1 MSYILDPP
9 ALFLLGILL
18 YNLSKR
24 LGWDGRVTV
33 LVGAFVAFILF
44 MGGSTLLYL
53 DIVDWPIPWTEGPVW
68 MFHTNYT
75 GIDKADVP
83 LSLAVFMLLL
93 YPGWL
98 TLGYTV
104 QLRRDEGF
112 FLYPKVTRE
121 DVKSRGWEREETQF
135 TVRRGPS
142 PSTIVKE
149 AIDDLGG
156 IGNFVKEGDRVIV
169 KPNICGG
176 NPQIPGSFTSIEVVD
191 QIVAM
196 IREAGA
202 EAVVVDSD
210 MIWTKFDP
218 VAERQGWKEWAT
230 KKGVTLVNLAKTK
243 KARFDFGIGSATKIV
258 PVSKELVEADVIIS
272 VPTMKTHILT
282 SVTMGMKNMY
292 GTFPE
297 EAKAKY
303 HRKGIEEVI
312 YEVNWAFTPNL
323 TLIDGTIGGEGYGPL
338 SCSPVG
344 FQTVVASNDVVA
356 ADAVACRLMGYDPMS
371 IKHIKRA
378 HDEGLGDAAVEF
390 DLSSLPQPS
399 PKDGDWEL
407 PDPKVSVFYES
418 LVELS
423 LMLPGMQ
430 VFFDLA
436 ADFVLYGMA
445 TIPVLK
451 DLTPEMERIFNDIF
465 SMLLASGYGGER
477 GDGDVLSLVDIVN
490 RRLSS
495 RDGAY
500 RG

>member
-1 MSYILDPP
+1 MGS
-9 ALFLLGILL
+9 
-18 YNLSKR
+18 
-24 LGWDGRVTV
+24 
-33 LVGAFVAFILF
+33 FVAFGLF

-53 DIVDWPIPWTEGPVW
+53 DIIDWPIPWTEGPVW
-68 MFHTNYT
+68 MFHTDYT
-75 GIDKADVP
+75 GIAKADVP
-83 LSLAVFMLLL
+83 LWIAVFMLLL

-104 QLRRDEGF
+104 QQRRDEGF

-121 DVKSRGWEREETQF
+121 DVKSRGWERRETRF

-142 PSTIVKE
+142 PRILVRE
-149 AIDDLGG
+149 AVDCLGG
-156 IGNFVKEGDRVIV
+156 IGSFVKEGDRVII

-176 NPQIPGSFTSIEVVD
+176 NPQIPGSYTSIEVVD
-191 QIVAM
+191 ELVAM
-196 IREAGA
+196 VRQARGEV
-202 EAVVVDSD
+202 VVVDSD

-218 VAERQGWKEWAT
+218 VAERQGWKDWAT
-230 KKGVTLVNLAKTK
+230 ETGVALVNLAKTK
-243 KARFDFGIGSATKIV
+243 KARFDFGMSSATQTV
-258 PVSKELVEADVIIS
+258 PVSRELVEADVIIS
-272 VPTMKTHILT
+272 VPTMKTHLLT
-282 SVTMGMKNMY
+282 SVTLGMKNMY

-303 HRKGIEEVI
+303 HRKGIEDVI

-323 TLIDGTIGGEGYGPL
+323 TIIDGTIGGEGYGPL

-371 IKHIKRA
+371 VKHIKKA
-378 HDEGLGDAAVEF
+378 HEEGLGDAAVEF
-390 DLSSLPQPS
+390 DPSTLSQPS
-399 PKDGDWEL
+399 PKDGAWEL
-407 PDPKVSVFYES
+407 PDARTSIFYES
-418 LVELS
+418 LVEFA

-451 DLTPEMERIFNDIF
+451 DLTPQMERILNDIF
-465 SMLLASGYGGER
+465 SMLLANGHGGER
-477 GDGDVLSLVDIVN
+477 EDGAVLGLVDTVN
-490 RRLSS
+490 RGLSS
-495 RDGAY
+495 HNSAEEG
-500 RG
+500 